1 MKHSLFLIILLSF
14 IAPLHA
20 QQKKVL
26 VFEIKEEI
34 APSATRITNK
44 ALQEAMA
51 QKVDLIVLHMN
62 TFGGLLTDADSI
74 RTAIL
79 NCPIPVV
86 SFIDNNAASA
96 GALISIACDRIYMR
110 KGGNIGAAT
119 VVSQSGEALPDKYQS
134 YMRGIMRSTAESH
147 GKDTLVE
154 GNDTSYKFKRDPM
167 IAEAMVDPRTVVP
180 GISDSGKVLTLT
192 ATEAISVGYCEG
204 MAEGLNDV
212 LVQEQLEG
220 AQIIRVEKSTLDKF
234 LGFITHPGF
243 SSVLILIIIGGIYF
257 ELQSPGIGF
266 PLLAAA
272 TAALLYFAPLYLEGL
287 AANWEILLFIIG
299 LVLIGLEIFV
309 VPGFGVTGI
318 SGIILVL
325 SSLVLSLIRNV
336 NFDFSYSSN
345 QEVNAALLSVLMALL
360 GFVALVLLFGRSLM
374 NSTLFQR
381 IVLQSTLEEAKV
393 SMGNEQNAD
402 ENSEEEFI
410 GHTGVAHSSL
420 RPFGKIKVH
429 DKILHAKTMG
439 DFIDE
444 GMGVEIIGKE
454 FAYWI
459 VKAR

>member
-1 MKHSLFLIILLSF
+1 MKHSLFLIILISLF
-14 IAPLHA
+14 AQANA

-44 ALQEAMA
+44 ALQEAKA
-51 QKVDLIVLHMN
+51 QEVDLIVLHMN

-147 GKDTLVE
+147 GKDTLIQE
-154 GNDTSYKFKRDPM
+154 NDTVYQFRRDPM

-192 ATEAISVGYCEG
+192 ATEAINVGYCEG
-204 MAEGLNDV
+204 MAESINDV
-212 LVQEQLEG
+212 LEQEQLEG
-220 AQIIRVEKSTLDKF
+220 AEIIWVEKSSLDKF
-234 LGFITHPGF
+234 IGFITHPGF

-272 TAALLYFAPLYLEGL
+272 LAALLYFAPLYLEGL
-287 AANWEILLFIIG
+287 AANWEILLFIVG
-299 LVLIGLEIFV
+299 LIFIGLEIFV
-309 VPGFGVTGI
+309 VPGFGVTGV

-374 NSTLFQR
+374 KSALFQR
-381 IVLQSTLEEAKV
+381 IVLQSTLEKAKV
-393 SMGNEQNAD
+393 SMGNELETSNTAAND
-402 ENSEEEFI
+402 FI
-410 GHTGVAHSSL
+410 GIKATAHSNL
-420 RPFGKIKVH
+420 RPFGKIKVN
-429 DKILHAKTMG
+429 DEILHAKTMG

-444 GMGVEIIGKE
+444 GNKVEIIGKE

-459 VKAR
+459 VKAI